1 MSSVDTQKSLKEEM
15 DENTVRFA
23 DKKPDWDSFADSKK
37 NKRAQFR
44 YVGAGGGKPEA
55 WARRDFVPAQ
65 HFTVSMVYVPPGGG
79 GDLHGHREE
88 EVFFCLEGHVTVSW
102 MRDGEI
108 IETGLNAKDMIMNP
122 AGHWHG
128 YRNNGVEPAYLMIML
143 GNGKPQPPVFADDA
157 GQM

>member
-1 MSSVDTQKSLKEEM
+1 MSSVATEKSLKTEM
-15 DENTVRFA
+15 DEHTVRFA

-55 WARRDFVPAQ
+55 WALGDFVPARN
-65 HFTVSMVYVPPGGG
+65 FTVSVVFVPPGGG

-88 EVFFCLEGHVTVSW
+88 EVFFCLEGRITVSW
-102 MRDGEI
+102 ARDGEI

-122 AGHWHG
+122 PGHMHG

-143 GNGKPQPPVFADDA
+143 GSGKPAPPVFAES
-157 GQM
+157 M